1 MNFSAAVPSGTFVVV
16 DLVEGL
22 KVGLGLPDQQNVM
35 EAVLRLLQQG
45 ILEVVGSNRGYSD
58 IVAREAAQA

>member
-1 MNFSAAVPSGTFVVV
+1 MNFIAAVPSGTFVEV

-45 ILEVVGSNRGYSD
+45 ILEVVGSNWG
-58 IVAREAAQA
+58 